1 MTGIKSP
8 TVRHRRLARE
18 LRKHRERAG
27 LTTEAASDQLGW
39 SRSKLVRF
47 EAARTRPT
55 AADVNAAL
63 DLYGA
68 DMTDRAALVEL
79 ARQARQRGW
88 WTAYSDVFQSSY
100 VALEDEASEILS
112 WQPSIIPGLL
122 QTEAYGHALLTS
134 GRIGDDEETTQRWL
148 QARIARKALLMRSNA
163 PALHAILDESVIL
176 RGPEP
181 DVMDEQLRALVAA
194 AKRPNVTLQ
203 ILPFSVG
210 LHPGVISSVVVFEY
224 EDPEDPAV
232 AYVESVGGEIYIES
246 APHVRRIKVEFDR
259 IRDLALSPDES
270 VGYIAAAVKERPPS

>member
-55 AADVNAAL
+55 AADVHAAL

-68 DMTDRAALVEL
+68 DMTERAALAEL

-100 VALEDEASEILS
+100 VALEDEASAISS
-112 WQPSIIPGLL
+112 WQTSHIPGLL
-122 QTEAYGHALLTS
+122 QTEGYAHALLGS
-134 GRIGDDEETTQRWL
+134 GIRQESANDLDRRV
-148 QARIARKALLMRSNA
+148 QARIARKALLVRSAA
-163 PALHAILDESVIL
+163 PTLHAILDESVL
-176 RGPEP
+176 RRGLETE
-181 DVMDEQLRALVAA
+181 VMREQLLALGSAA
-194 AKRPNVTLQ
+194 RRPNVTIQ
-203 ILPFSVG
+203 VLPYSTGMHPGLTSSFVVFDYEEQEDLSVG
-210 LHPGVISSVVVFEY
+210 
-224 EDPEDPAV
+224 
-232 AYVESVGGEIYIES
+232 YVESVGGEIYLES
-246 APHVRRIKVEFDR
+246 APDVRDIKLRFDTIRRAALPPEESVEF
-259 IRDLALSPDES
+259 
-270 VGYIAAAVKERPPS
+270 IAAVMKERPSV